1 MVVNF
6 NDVGGKVISPVKLA
20 HVVLRTNNFAKM
32 NQFYKDFLGGQAS
45 VEIPDQLSFLT
56 YDEEHHRIAVIALP
70 SIKNKDKDSCGL
82 EVLPSPKPSI
92 PTANIV

>member
-20 HVVLRTNNFAKM
+20 HVVFRTNNFAKM

-56 YDEEHHRIAVIALP
+56 YDDEHHRIAVIAMP

>member
-1 MVVNF
+1 MVINF

-20 HVVLRTNNFAKM
+20 HVVLRTNNFTKM

-45 VEIPDQLSFLT
+45 IEVPDQLSFLT
-56 YDEEHHRIAVIALP
+56 YDDEHHRIALVSIP

-82 EVLPSPKPSI
+82 EVCPFPQTIKPNS
-92 PTANIV
+92 